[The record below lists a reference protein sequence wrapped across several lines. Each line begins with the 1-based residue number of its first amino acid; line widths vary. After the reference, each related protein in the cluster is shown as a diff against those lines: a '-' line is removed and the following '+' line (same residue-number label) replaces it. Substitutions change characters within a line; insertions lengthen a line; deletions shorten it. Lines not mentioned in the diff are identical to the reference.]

1 MIKFKGY
8 KKFVKEIEKAV
19 TNYKDSAGDAC
30 KVAEDV
36 LIERTNQSTPSL
48 SNDLINSRKFI
59 LDVNKNYTSLTVEY
73 KGVPYAIEQHEAP
86 YNHDY
91 SHNPAEVRAFR
102 GGTPLRYLARP
113 LIDERDVLWKRIAE
127 RLDFK

>member
-8 KKFVKEIEKAV
+8 EKFIKDLEKAV
-19 TNYKDSAGDAC
+19 ETYKDSAESAC
-30 KVAEDV
+30 EVAEDV
-36 LIERTNQSTPSL
+36 LIERTNQTTPTL
-48 SNDLINSRKFI
+48 SNDLINSRKFTI
-59 LDVNKNYTSLTVEY
+59 EHKKNFSRLTVEY
-73 KGVPYAIEQHEAP
+73 KGVDYAIEQHEAP

-91 SHNPAEVRAFR
+91 SHNPSEVRTFR

-127 RLDFK
+127 RIDFK